1 MKLVYFIL
9 VINNIKA
16 IKNPSSTNPQLADKN
31 RLQQRN
37 KTKVKIRIEKNTS
50 IIKQGSIQIPEFK

>member
-37 KTKVKIRIEKNTS
+37 KTKVKIRIK
-50 IIKQGSIQIPEFK
+50 KIPL